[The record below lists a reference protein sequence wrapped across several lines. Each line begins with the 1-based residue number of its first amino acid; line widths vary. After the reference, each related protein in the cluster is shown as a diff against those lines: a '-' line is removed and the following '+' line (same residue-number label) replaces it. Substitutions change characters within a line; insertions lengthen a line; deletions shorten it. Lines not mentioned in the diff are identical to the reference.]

1 MKNGAALIK
10 WLKFHRSGK
19 EKTFREFA
27 ISAKRLSTSINET
40 EKGCAI
46 SSTYTAK
53 HFCPTDF
60 LSRLFQLLQ
69 VTAVICAKT
78 ARVIGIF
85 RFLSAC
91 HDSLRQRHGQQIEN
105 LIQWMVS
112 FAQRSLAERLD
123 TRMRAVKNP
132 FTLIAIAVMLIVFV
146 VNEIVSW
153 NGGPFR
159 IMVWGGGRLADSLG
173 VSYETVF
180 EKFQLYRLLT
190 YGYVQTAVWH
200 LLANGFAF
208 WSVGRYLEKR
218 IGTGLLLLVYH
229 TSLAAAGAFIF
240 LFYPNSF
247 NYGASPA
254 IFSCFGLLTHWLVR
268 DKALWRAY
276 RMQKGFVYCFLF
288 FVFSN
293 FLGSA
298 SLVIHF
304 LGFATGFLFGFF
316 VRENRESAK

>member
-1 MKNGAALIK
+1 
-10 WLKFHRSGK
+10 
-19 EKTFREFA
+19 
-27 ISAKRLSTSINET
+27 
-40 EKGCAI
+40 
-46 SSTYTAK
+46 
-53 HFCPTDF
+53 
-60 LSRLFQLLQ
+60 
-69 VTAVICAKT
+69 
-78 ARVIGIF
+78 
-85 RFLSAC
+85 
-91 HDSLRQRHGQQIEN
+91 
-105 LIQWMVS
+105 
-112 FAQRSLAERLD
+112 
-123 TRMRAVKNP
+123 
-132 FTLIAIAVMLIVFV
+132 
-146 VNEIVSW
+146 
-153 NGGPFR
+153 
-159 IMVWGGGRLADSLG
+159 MVWGGGRLANSLG

-218 IGTGLLLLVYH
+218 ICTGLLLLVYH

-276 RMQKGFVYCFLF
+276 RTQKGFVYCVLF

-293 FLGSA
+293 FLGLA

-304 LGFATGFLFGFF
+304 LGFATGFLFGFLF
-316 VRENRESAK
+316 GKTENRQNNWRRLWIHKRESKDDVLAHLRNKIAPLGRGSGILPVKRGGFSCQASASLA